1 MIPYHIFQSPCTKWW
16 RWRATSPSSSN
27 WRKGWRVGLQHYP
40 TYQHTNLILIF
51 QGSGCTCWICSWRW
65 RCKYQISLLFVPNS
79 RLDIT
84 LISFRMELP
93 LQLMRMTMR
102 PNLWEVVKW
111 SQPLMKVVWN
121 KSTSNVALEEL
132 KLVKFSKKAWN
143 FLSKWCSDDDL
154 IITLLQYWKVNWGM
168 FHIQIFS
175 LISKPGFLK
184 PFECCA
190 KVSWVSLLVLI
201 CWSMIRWYFSSLVWN
216 FRKNKLMS
224 STKSK

>member
-1 MIPYHIFQSPCTKWW
+1 MQFAVPLHQVVEVTRHQPQLQQLKKRLKSRFTALSNI
-16 RWRATSPSSSN
+16 TSITWFWS
-27 WRKGWRVGLQHYP
+27 L
-40 TYQHTNLILIF
+40 

-65 RCKYQISLLFVPNS
+65 RCKYQISLLCVHNS
-79 RLDIT
+79 RLDVMIM
-84 LISFRMELP
+84 SFRMELP

-154 IITLLQYWKVNWGM
+154 IYVLLIMY
-168 FHIQIFS
+168 
-175 LISKPGFLK
+175 
-184 PFECCA
+184 
-190 KVSWVSLLVLI
+190 
-201 CWSMIRWYFSSLVWN
+201 YYY
-216 FRKNKLMS
+216 
-224 STKSK
+224 